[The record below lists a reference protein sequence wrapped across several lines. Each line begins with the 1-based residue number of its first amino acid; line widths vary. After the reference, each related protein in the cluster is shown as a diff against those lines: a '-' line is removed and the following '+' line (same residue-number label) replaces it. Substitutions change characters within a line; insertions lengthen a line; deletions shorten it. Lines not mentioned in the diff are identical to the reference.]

1 MESNESIALASRLM
15 GGTSDRSDYLAALSE
30 LDRSTCEALAVGQ
43 AQAQRYVAPRIG
55 YASYVYARLCTYA
68 VASVRAAPLSRWV
81 QSDSTCWNFSVLAC
95 HVRAIL
101 EGFLYFV
108 YFAQPTDDKLD
119 ESRARI
125 TLLQLNDCCSRL
137 ALLKNDP
144 ESVKFFTAEAEQLR
158 ARLRSIPF
166 FRAMPRQVQSVCLTG
181 KKAWFMDRAQL
192 VDLAGIDKNHFDVWW
207 SLCSQHSH
215 VHPISFFRNEANGR
229 GSGLECDPDR
239 GYLAAGMLLSASL
252 LDRATDQMVE
262 FFPDV
267 GKVRTGLNSKFS
279 PGPKSNL
286 PTQ

>member
-1 MESNESIALASRLM
+1 MESNENVALASRLM
-15 GGTSDRSDYLAALSE
+15 GGSSDRSDYLAALSE

-43 AQAQRYVAPRIG
+43 AQAQRYVAPCVG
-55 YASYVYARLCTYA
+55 YASYVFARLCTYA

-81 QSDSTCWNFSVLAC
+81 QSDSICWNFSVLAC

-108 YFAQPTDDKLD
+108 YLALPTDDKLD

-137 ALLKNDP
+137 VLLKSDP
-144 ESVKFFTAEAEQLR
+144 ENVRFFTAEAETLR

-166 FRAMPRQVQSVCLTG
+166 FCNMPKQVQRVCLAG

-192 VDLAGIDKNHFDVWW
+192 VELAGIEKNHFDVWW
-207 SLCSQHSH
+207 DLCSQHSH
-215 VHPISFFRNEANGR
+215 VHPMSFFRNEPNGR

-239 GYLAAGMLLSASL
+239 AYLAAGMLLSATL
-252 LDRATDQMVE
+252 LDQATDQMVG

-267 GKVRTGLNSKFS
+267 GKIRKGIKSKFS
-279 PGPKSNL
+279 PGPESNL